1 MLQVGRVFAS
11 VVLVALTGCSANHH
25 SIFRHQPVVTTAPS
39 LTVIDAKQR
48 AILSAPPP
56 TGATEN
62 IIRFCSEPSPDVFA
76 VIAQSL
82 SAGGSFGQSG
92 DPKSIQAALNAAFS
106 SSEQGSTIPRT
117 QTTNMLR
124 EVMFRTCERYLSG
137 GISEVELSLQAV
149 RDQRLIVSILAIE
162 QLTGVVTPKPVVIG
176 ASASGSAGSSGADAA
191 IRLDDQNKTM
201 QDKVAAEKKKQAAF
215 DELNGTP
222 KDCETIAKA
231 VADNK
236 ADTLSESLKT
246 KRPKCEA
253 ASTELAAAKKEKAEA
268 AAHYER
274 LASVASAGGIPV
286 SVNGTLMVPVA
297 GGGLDGGQSAA
308 IGQVATT
315 VERIVKS
322 TFEQDEFLFLC
333 LKVLKDTATLGQLSA
348 NCLKYIESQVELQRQ
363 RNVTTASEIEAART
377 GVRERTESLFDQF
390 WSLVSK
396 DDQIDAAKLAAV
408 KSKIK
413 IADWPLCFNAAK
425 AKAEYQ
431 KCFDTPGSVP
441 AEVKR
446 ALARGSSSNG

>member
-1 MLQVGRVFAS
+1 MHQVRRLLAT
-11 VVLVALTGCSANHH
+11 VVLAALSGCSANHH
-25 SIFRHQPVVTTAPS
+25 SIFRHQTATTPS

-48 AILSAPPP
+48 AILAGPPP
-56 TGATEN
+56 AGSTEK
-62 IIRFCSEPSPDVFA
+62 ITRFCSEPSPDVFA

-92 DPKSIQAALNAAFS
+92 DPKAIQAALNAAFS

-137 GISEVELSLQAV
+137 GISDVELSLQAV

-191 IRLDDQNKTM
+191 VRLDDQNKTL
-201 QDKVAAEKKKQAAF
+201 QEKVSAEKKKQTAF
-215 DELNGTP
+215 DELNAAA
-222 KDCETIAKA
+222 KDCEAIAKA

-236 ADTLSESLKT
+236 ADSLSDALKT

-253 ASTELAAAKKEKAEA
+253 ASTELAAAKKDKTEA
-268 AAHYER
+268 AAHYEK
-274 LASVASAGGIPV
+274 LATVASAGGIPV
-286 SVNGTLMVPVA
+286 SVNGMLMVPVA

-308 IGQVATT
+308 IVQVAST

-333 LKVLKDTATLGQLSA
+333 LKVLKDSASLGQLST
-348 NCLKYIESQVELQRQ
+348 NCLEYIRSQVEVQRQ
-363 RNVTTASEIEAART
+363 RNITTASDIEAARK
-377 GVRERTESLFDQF
+377 GIQVRSDSLFEQF

-396 DDQIDAAKLAAV
+396 DDEVDASKLAAV
-408 KSKIK
+408 KSRIK
-413 IADWPLCFNAAK
+413 VADWPLCFNAAK
-425 AKAEYQ
+425 VRVDYQ
-431 KCFDTPGSVP
+431 KCFETPGSVP
-441 AEVKR
+441 ADVKR
-446 ALARGSSSNG
+446 ALARGSS